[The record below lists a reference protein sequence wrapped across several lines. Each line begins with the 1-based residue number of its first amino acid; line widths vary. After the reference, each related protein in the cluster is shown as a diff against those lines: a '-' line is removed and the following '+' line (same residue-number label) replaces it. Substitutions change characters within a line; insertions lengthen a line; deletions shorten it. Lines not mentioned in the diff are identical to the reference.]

1 MADRHD
7 GPFVAYFDMNV
18 WVSMARGT
26 SQGDQKWTAVR
37 SALETA
43 VARGRVVIP
52 LAVAHYLEL
61 WHRRDQRPRE
71 QVGALMRDVTGYAT
85 IPSPYVV
92 RRREVRAL
100 VTRLAGVPRS
110 LPSTSDLLGHG
121 AAHAFGSPHGRFRFV
136 ESLASADNA
145 VSEGPAVA
153 PPDNWEALE
162 RSGPAW
168 EWLQLVGTQAI
179 LVNAGVE
186 RTPEHRYGT
195 QHMHDELRLRESIIR
210 EPGTPAQLWDF
221 LTADELESLTDE
233 INEIAEELDVDPNR
247 FFSSGIL
254 GRTGLESVHAFIAA
268 LPSEFAWAT
277 LRYWKHR
284 DLTHPWEQHDWT
296 DISALSVAVP
306 YCDMVVITER
316 RWAHMIKAAGLA
328 ERHRTN
334 VGHGITALDAL
345 LELLQ

>member
-1 MADRHD
+1 MEDRHD
-7 GPFVAYFDMNV
+7 RPVVVYLDMNM
-18 WVSMARGT
+18 WVSMVRGT
-26 SQGDQKWTAVR
+26 SQGDQRWIAAR

-43 VARGRVVIP
+43 VSRGQVVVP

-61 WHRRDQRPRE
+61 WHRREQRSRE
-71 QVGALMRDVTGYAT
+71 QVGALMREVTGYVT

-100 VTRLAGVPRS
+100 VTQLAGEPSS
-110 LPSTSDLLGHG
+110 LLSMTDLLGHG
-121 AAHAFGSPHGRFRFV
+121 AAHAFGSRHGRFRFV

-145 VSEGPAVA
+145 LSEGPAVA

-179 LVNAGVE
+179 LESEGVE

-195 QHMHDELRLRESIIR
+195 QHMQAEMELRERIVR
-210 EPGTPAQLWDF
+210 EPGTPTQLWNF
-221 LTADELESLTDE
+221 LVADELKSLTDE
-233 INEIAEELDVDPNR
+233 INEIAEELDVDPNL
-247 FFSSGIL
+247 FFSSGVL
-254 GRTGLESVHAFIAA
+254 GRTGSESVHAFVAA
-268 LPSEFAWAT
+268 LPSAFAWAT

-306 YCDMVVITER
+306 YCDAVITER

-328 ERHRTN
+328 ERHGTRA
-334 VGHGITALDAL
+334 GYGIAALDAL
-345 LELLQ
+345 LASLP